1 MNIQY
6 NSSKLKPKVYFFVSQ
21 QRHTN
26 VRFYVNRKATNFKRQ
41 IPESN
46 NYKVTCI
53 SRSGLEERYFHFKF
67 VSYFESK
74 VNELDFWLSILMTS
88 SIVGPD
94 IQTIT
99 CDK

>member
-1 MNIQY
+1 MLGFMSIARLLILKDRFLNLTTI
-6 NSSKLKPKVYFFVSQ
+6 KLHASADP
-21 QRHTN
+21 
-26 VRFYVNRKATNFKRQ
+26 
-41 IPESN
+41 
-46 NYKVTCI
+46 
-53 SRSGLEERYFHFKF
+53 GLEERYFHFKF